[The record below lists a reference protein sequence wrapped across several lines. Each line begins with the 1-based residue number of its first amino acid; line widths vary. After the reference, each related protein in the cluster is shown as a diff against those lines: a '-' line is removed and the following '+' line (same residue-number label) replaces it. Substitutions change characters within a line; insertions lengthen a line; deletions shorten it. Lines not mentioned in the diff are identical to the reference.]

1 MASEIRANKQT
12 NRVGLGTVTYTDTG
26 IIVSGIVTANSFKG
40 DGSSLT
46 GIDLGAVTGATSD
59 FSIADKIVHTGDTN
73 TAIRFPAVD
82 TITAETSGSERLRIT
97 SDGKVGVNNNNPAYT
112 LDVYGDNGFGISA
125 LSNSTA
131 AQLSVVGKN
140 SAGNVSAISR
150 IKSHPSGSGNTSDM
164 AFETRN
170 SSSAMV
176 ERLRIKSTG
185 SVGINSTTPANVLDV
200 EGEAHTKIHVGT
212 IGTGHATGIQI
223 NHAKG
228 NAALQQW
235 QLQTD
240 ASADGNLV
248 IRNATSGT
256 STIFFDADNNYVG
269 INDTSPPWP
278 LSIRGAVSGG
288 TVSGGAGV
296 FIGIQD
302 NYAAIQMNTASDAHG
317 CIIDMGYSG
326 ADYKGR
332 IEYINGDDY
341 MRFFTNGSERLHIR
355 SGGQVNIGGDYTQ
368 TTYPFSVLGSTG
380 GNTQINIVQRLKYS
394 GDSNQYNTGTV
405 IAFTNTNTN
414 ANAYSYIGARID
426 NGSSG
431 ANANALVFATNATNT
446 APTEKVRITSA
457 GYLGI
462 GTAAPQVQTHIFG
475 ADAELLIERGG
486 YSEAE
491 LWLGFPSGQPFIA
504 SGPGKGLK
512 LGGNGKWNE
521 GLHIKSDGN
530 IVHSSTTAFQIAKG
544 TTAERPGSPV
554 DGMIRFNS
562 TLSQTEEYR
571 DSGWFG
577 LSNKSTVSGGT
588 VTTSGSYTIHTFTSS
603 GTFTVSGQAKTGV
616 DYLLVAGGAGGGSTR
631 AGAGGAGGMTETTGA
646 SIPVGTYTITV
657 GAGGAGAV
665 TNGNGNA
672 DGAAGSTTSF
682 GSLSSVV
689 GGGYGGG
696 QGRVGG
702 AGGSGGGGSDGQN
715 GGAGTSGQGNA
726 GGNSISDR
734 GGGGGGGKGGA
745 GNVGASSLVGGAGG
759 AAGASNYSGSTVN
772 YSGGGGGGSRDN
784 GAGGNGGGGGAGA
797 GGQSG
802 SNLAGNASANQGG
815 GGGGGA
821 RYHGASGAS
830 YNGGNGGS
838 GIVIIRYLT

>member
-1 MASEIRANKQT
+1 MSQISLKS
-12 NRVGLGTVTYTDTG
+12 
-26 IIVSGIVTANSFKG
+26 ISGITSITTPAGVDNQLTVHTNDTTEKLKVTQSGIDVTGVVTATSADINGDLDVDGHTNLDNVSIAGVVTATSFVG
-40 DGSSLT
+40 DGSGLT
-46 GIDLGAVTGATSD
+46 GAGPTLTNGADNRVITASSASAIQGEANMTFDGSTLTLTPGSSAGDVTSLVLGRTSSAPAAQTTAVVTGG
-59 FSIADKIVHTGDTN
+59 IPV
-73 TAIRFPAVD
+73 
-82 TITAETSGSERLRIT
+82 SGVP
-97 SDGKVGVNNNNPAYT
+97 G
-112 LDVYGDNGFGISA
+112 
-125 LSNSTA
+125 
-131 AQLSVVGKN
+131 
-140 SAGNVSAISR
+140 
-150 IKSHPSGSGNTSDM
+150 
-164 AFETRN
+164 
-170 SSSAMV
+170 
-176 ERLRIKSTG
+176 
-185 SVGINSTTPANVLDV
+185 
-200 EGEAHTKIHVGT
+200 
-212 IGTGHATGIQI
+212 
-223 NHAKG
+223 
-228 NAALQQW
+228 
-235 QLQTD
+235 
-240 ASADGNLV
+240 
-248 IRNATSGT
+248 
-256 STIFFDADNNYVG
+256 IFF
-269 INDTSPPWP
+269 
-278 LSIRGAVSGG
+278 
-288 TVSGGAGV
+288 
-296 FIGIQD
+296 
-302 NYAAIQMNTASDAHG
+302 
-317 CIIDMGYSG
+317 
-326 ADYKGR
+326 
-332 IEYINGDDY
+332 
-341 MRFFTNGSERLHIR
+341 GS
-355 SGGQVNIGGDYTQ
+355 
-368 TTYPFSVLGSTG
+368 
-380 GNTQINIVQRLKYS
+380 
-394 GDSNQYNTGTV
+394 
-405 IAFTNTNTN
+405 TNTNLP
-414 ANAYSYIGARID
+414 AIGFQTPNSS
-426 NGSSG
+426 NGHI
-431 ANANALVFATNATNT
+431 VFN
-446 APTEKVRITSA
+446 PKGSEKVRITSA

-544 TTAERPGSPV
+544 TTAQRPSGV
-554 DGMIRFNS
+554 DGMIRFNTS
-562 TLSQTEEYR
+562 LSQTEEYR
-571 DSGWFG
+571 DSGWYG
-577 LSNKSTVSGGT
+577 LSNKSSVSGGT

-603 GTFTVSGQAKTGV
+603 GTLTVAGQAKTGV

-646 SIPVGTYTITV
+646 SIPIGTYTITV

-734 GGGGGGGKGGA
+734 GGGGGGGKGGP

-797 GGQSG
+797 GGQNAQ
-802 SNLAGNASANQGG
+802 NLAGNATANQGS

-821 RYHGASGAS
+821 RLHGSAGSA

>member
-1 MASEIRANKQT
+1 MSQISLKS
-12 NRVGLGTVTYTDTG
+12 
-26 IIVSGIVTANSFKG
+26 ISGITSITTPAGVDNQLTVHTNDTTEKLKVTQSGIDVTGVVTATSADINGDLDVDGHTNLDNVSIAGVVTATSFVG
-40 DGSSLT
+40 DGSGLT
-46 GIDLGAVTGATSD
+46 GAGPTLTNGADNRVITASSASAIQGEANMTFDGSTLTLTPGSSAGDVTSLVLGRTSSAPAAQTTAVVTGG
-59 FSIADKIVHTGDTN
+59 IPV
-73 TAIRFPAVD
+73 
-82 TITAETSGSERLRIT
+82 SGVP
-97 SDGKVGVNNNNPAYT
+97 G
-112 LDVYGDNGFGISA
+112 
-125 LSNSTA
+125 
-131 AQLSVVGKN
+131 
-140 SAGNVSAISR
+140 
-150 IKSHPSGSGNTSDM
+150 
-164 AFETRN
+164 
-170 SSSAMV
+170 
-176 ERLRIKSTG
+176 
-185 SVGINSTTPANVLDV
+185 
-200 EGEAHTKIHVGT
+200 
-212 IGTGHATGIQI
+212 
-223 NHAKG
+223 
-228 NAALQQW
+228 
-235 QLQTD
+235 
-240 ASADGNLV
+240 
-248 IRNATSGT
+248 
-256 STIFFDADNNYVG
+256 IFF
-269 INDTSPPWP
+269 
-278 LSIRGAVSGG
+278 
-288 TVSGGAGV
+288 
-296 FIGIQD
+296 
-302 NYAAIQMNTASDAHG
+302 
-317 CIIDMGYSG
+317 
-326 ADYKGR
+326 
-332 IEYINGDDY
+332 
-341 MRFFTNGSERLHIR
+341 GS
-355 SGGQVNIGGDYTQ
+355 
-368 TTYPFSVLGSTG
+368 
-380 GNTQINIVQRLKYS
+380 
-394 GDSNQYNTGTV
+394 
-405 IAFTNTNTN
+405 TNTNLP
-414 ANAYSYIGARID
+414 AIGFQTPNSS
-426 NGSSG
+426 NGHI
-431 ANANALVFATNATNT
+431 VFN
-446 APTEKVRITSA
+446 PKGSEKVRITSA

-544 TTAERPGSPV
+544 TTAQRPSGV
-554 DGMIRFNS
+554 DGMIRFNTS
-562 TLSQTEEYR
+562 LSQTEEYR
-571 DSGWFG
+571 DSGWYG
-577 LSNKSTVSGGT
+577 LSNKSSVSGGT

-603 GTFTVSGQAKTGV
+603 GTLTVAGQAKTGV

-797 GGQSG
+797 GGQNAQ
-802 SNLAGNASANQGG
+802 NLAGNATANQGS

-821 RYHGASGAS
+821 RHHGASGAS

>member
-1 MASEIRANKQT
+1 MSQISLKS
-12 NRVGLGTVTYTDTG
+12 
-26 IIVSGIVTANSFKG
+26 ISGITSITTPAGVDNQLTVHTNDTTEKLKVTQSGIDVTGVVTATSADINGDLDVDGHTNLDNVSIAGVVTATSFVG
-40 DGSSLT
+40 DGSGLT
-46 GIDLGAVTGATSD
+46 GAGPTLTNGADNRVITASSASAIQGEANMTFDGSTLTLTPGSSAGDVTSLVLGRTSSAPAAQTTAVVTGG
-59 FSIADKIVHTGDTN
+59 IPV
-73 TAIRFPAVD
+73 
-82 TITAETSGSERLRIT
+82 SGVP
-97 SDGKVGVNNNNPAYT
+97 G
-112 LDVYGDNGFGISA
+112 
-125 LSNSTA
+125 
-131 AQLSVVGKN
+131 
-140 SAGNVSAISR
+140 
-150 IKSHPSGSGNTSDM
+150 
-164 AFETRN
+164 
-170 SSSAMV
+170 
-176 ERLRIKSTG
+176 
-185 SVGINSTTPANVLDV
+185 
-200 EGEAHTKIHVGT
+200 
-212 IGTGHATGIQI
+212 
-223 NHAKG
+223 
-228 NAALQQW
+228 
-235 QLQTD
+235 
-240 ASADGNLV
+240 
-248 IRNATSGT
+248 
-256 STIFFDADNNYVG
+256 IFF
-269 INDTSPPWP
+269 
-278 LSIRGAVSGG
+278 
-288 TVSGGAGV
+288 
-296 FIGIQD
+296 
-302 NYAAIQMNTASDAHG
+302 
-317 CIIDMGYSG
+317 
-326 ADYKGR
+326 
-332 IEYINGDDY
+332 
-341 MRFFTNGSERLHIR
+341 GS
-355 SGGQVNIGGDYTQ
+355 
-368 TTYPFSVLGSTG
+368 
-380 GNTQINIVQRLKYS
+380 
-394 GDSNQYNTGTV
+394 
-405 IAFTNTNTN
+405 TNTNLP
-414 ANAYSYIGARID
+414 AIGFQTPNSS
-426 NGSSG
+426 NGHI
-431 ANANALVFATNATNT
+431 VFN
-446 APTEKVRITSA
+446 PKGSEKVRITSA

-646 SIPVGTYTITV
+646 SIPIGTYTITV

-772 YSGGGGGGSRDN
+772 YAGGGGGGSRDN
-784 GAGGNGGGGGAGA
+784 GAGGNGGGGGAGV
-797 GGQSG
+797 GGQTS
-802 SNLAGNASANQGG
+802 SSLAGNATANQGS

-821 RYHGASGAS
+821 RHHGASGAS

>member
-1 MASEIRANKQT
+1 MSQISLKS
-12 NRVGLGTVTYTDTG
+12 
-26 IIVSGIVTANSFKG
+26 ISGITSITTPAGVDNQLTVHTNDTTEKLKVTQSGIDVTGVVTATSADINGDLDVDGHTNLDNVSIAGVVTATSFVG
-40 DGSSLT
+40 DGSGLT
-46 GIDLGAVTGATSD
+46 GAGPTLTNGADNRVITASSASAIQGEANMTFDGSTLTLTPGSSAGDVTSLVLGRTSSAPAAQTTAVVTGG
-59 FSIADKIVHTGDTN
+59 IPV
-73 TAIRFPAVD
+73 
-82 TITAETSGSERLRIT
+82 SGVP
-97 SDGKVGVNNNNPAYT
+97 G
-112 LDVYGDNGFGISA
+112 
-125 LSNSTA
+125 
-131 AQLSVVGKN
+131 
-140 SAGNVSAISR
+140 
-150 IKSHPSGSGNTSDM
+150 
-164 AFETRN
+164 
-170 SSSAMV
+170 
-176 ERLRIKSTG
+176 
-185 SVGINSTTPANVLDV
+185 
-200 EGEAHTKIHVGT
+200 
-212 IGTGHATGIQI
+212 
-223 NHAKG
+223 
-228 NAALQQW
+228 
-235 QLQTD
+235 
-240 ASADGNLV
+240 
-248 IRNATSGT
+248 
-256 STIFFDADNNYVG
+256 IFF
-269 INDTSPPWP
+269 
-278 LSIRGAVSGG
+278 
-288 TVSGGAGV
+288 
-296 FIGIQD
+296 
-302 NYAAIQMNTASDAHG
+302 
-317 CIIDMGYSG
+317 
-326 ADYKGR
+326 
-332 IEYINGDDY
+332 
-341 MRFFTNGSERLHIR
+341 GS
-355 SGGQVNIGGDYTQ
+355 
-368 TTYPFSVLGSTG
+368 
-380 GNTQINIVQRLKYS
+380 
-394 GDSNQYNTGTV
+394 
-405 IAFTNTNTN
+405 TNTNLP
-414 ANAYSYIGARID
+414 AIGFQTPNSS
-426 NGSSG
+426 NGHI
-431 ANANALVFATNATNT
+431 VFN
-446 APTEKVRITSA
+446 PKGSEKVRITSA

-544 TTAERPGSPV
+544 TTAQRPSGV
-554 DGMIRFNS
+554 DGMIRFNTS
-562 TLSQTEEYR
+562 LSQTEEYR
-571 DSGWFG
+571 DSGWYG
-577 LSNKSTVSGGT
+577 LSNKSSVSGGT

-603 GTFTVSGQAKTGV
+603 GTLTVAGQAKTGV

-797 GGQSG
+797 GGQNAQ
-802 SNLAGNASANQGG
+802 NLAGNATANQGS

-821 RYHGASGAS
+821 RLHGSAGSA